1 MSVKG
6 GRAWTYDKIRKECY
20 LHQLERDKPDLNLRN
35 SDVRQELEVC
45 FIISDTSWFSFLQMS
60 FNVPHLS

>member
-6 GRAWTYDKIRKECY
+6 GQAWTYDKIRKECY
-20 LHQLERDKPDLNLRN
+20 LHQLEGDKPDLNLRN

-45 FIISDTSWFSFLQMS
+45 FIIFDTS
-60 FNVPHLS
+60 

>member
-6 GRAWTYDKIRKECY
+6 GQVWIYDKIRKECY
-20 LHQLERDKPDLNLRN
+20 FYQLERDKLDLNLRN

-45 FIISDTSWFSFLQMS
+45 FIIFDIF
-60 FNVPHLS
+60 

>member
-6 GRAWTYDKIRKECY
+6 GRAWTYDETRKECY

-45 FIISDTSWFSFLQMS
+45 LSFLTH
-60 FNVPHLS
+60 FYEIYR